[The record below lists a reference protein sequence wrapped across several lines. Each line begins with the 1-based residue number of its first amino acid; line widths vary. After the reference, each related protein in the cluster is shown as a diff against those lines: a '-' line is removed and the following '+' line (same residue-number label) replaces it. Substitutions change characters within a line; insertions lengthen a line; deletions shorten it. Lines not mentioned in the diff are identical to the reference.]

1 MNRLWYL
8 IFALLLLCIIL
19 ILTRP
24 VKEITDL
31 KPYETAI
38 RIADQEIKELKQSNL
53 KLQAKIDS
61 DSLRQTKEKE
71 TYRTEVKKRDAVIA
85 KLKGNPT
92 IIRIREEN
100 PEVDSLIVAQDS
112 LITRHA
118 ERVAELESNLT
129 DLRVDMKALVNN
141 FNSEIA
147 AHISKYE
154 NEKKIADTY
163 QKENRKIRRSS
174 RLWKAATVTAGVLG
188 LFVGSGL

>member
-1 MNRLWYL
+1 MKFTHWV
-8 IFALLLLCIIL
+8 IIGMALVIIAL
-19 ILTRP
+19 ILFQP
-24 VKEITDL
+24 KSPEVDIT
-31 KPYETAI
+31 PYRTAQA
-38 RIADQEIKELKQSNL
+38 IADQEIKELKQSNL

-61 DSLRQTKEKE
+61 DSLIQTKEKE
-71 TYRTEVKKRDAVIA
+71 TYRTEVKKKDAVIA

-118 ERVAELESNLT
+118 ERVSELESNLT
-129 DLRVDMKALVNN
+129 DLRVDMKALVNG
-141 FNSEIA
+141 FEGQIA

-163 QKENRKIRRSS
+163 RDENRKIRRGA
-174 RLWKAATVTAGVLG
+174 RWLKAGAVAGIVGAFFLG
-188 LFVGSGL
+188 G